1 MVSTTSFIQANVQH
15 SIAASRVL
23 SGTVAVKGIDLAL
36 LQEPWVCEG
45 CIMGLNIQAYTLF
58 CAGGTDRLRA
68 LLLLEI

>member
-1 MVSTTSFIQANVQH
+1 MVSTTSFIQANIQH

-23 SGTVAVKGIDLAL
+23 SSTVAVKRIAL
-36 LQEPWVCEG
+36 LQEPWVREG

>member
-36 LQEPWVCEG
+36 LQEPWVREG
-45 CIMGLNIQAYTLF
+45 CIMGLNIQAYT
-58 CAGGTDRLRA
+58 CSAQAEQID
-68 LLLLEI
+68 